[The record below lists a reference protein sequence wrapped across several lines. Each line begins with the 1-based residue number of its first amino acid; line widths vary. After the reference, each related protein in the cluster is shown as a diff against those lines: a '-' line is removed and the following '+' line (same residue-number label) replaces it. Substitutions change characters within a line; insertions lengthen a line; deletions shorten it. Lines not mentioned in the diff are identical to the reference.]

1 MLVAE
6 FRRMQTISPA
16 QKMSGLYEGERDKM
30 AGIPPRLGGCMSF
43 HRLPTLLFLTA
54 LIALPGNAQ
63 SRREIFSIGG
73 NVRDAVDHHDI
84 ENVQVTLKT
93 PRGETVKDAFTRGN
107 GDFEFDGLRNGDYI
121 LEINVKDYD
130 LYTERI
136 SVSGSS
142 HMGVSISLNKYG
154 KPAAVA
160 SQLSISAHQL
170 SVPHK
175 AHDEFEKGLSLIY
188 MRSDYRAA
196 ITQFQLAIKDFP
208 SYYEA
213 YAEEGAALQT
223 LHETGA
229 AEEALRKS
237 IELSSGQYAEA
248 FFNLAAL
255 LTDTKRYTEAETIAR
270 KGVAADK
277 SSWRGP
283 FELARALI
291 ALKQSDEAE
300 KNAEQARDIMPDNP
314 PVYLLLANIH
324 IQKKDYSSIV
334 KDLDEYLRLAPNNPE
349 AEQARKTRERVQ
361 SFLNESKR
369 DSADSDDEKSQD
381 DQDEEN
387 TDTGGDKDSAP
398 ASVQKPANLPSLPPP
413 TK

>member
-1 MLVAE
+1 
-6 FRRMQTISPA
+6 
-16 QKMSGLYEGERDKM
+16 MSAY
-30 AGIPPRLGGCMSF
+30 
-43 HRLPTLLFLTA
+43 RLPLLLFLTV

-63 SRREIFSIGG
+63 SRREIFSIGWS
-73 NVRDAVDHHDI
+73 VRDAVDHHAI
-84 ENVQVTLKT
+84 ESVQVLLKVPT
-93 PRGETVKDAFTRGN
+93 GETVKNVFTRGD
-107 GDFEFDGLRNGDYI
+107 GDFQFDGLRNGEYI
-121 LEINVKDYD
+121 LEVNVKDYD
-130 LYTERI
+130 LYTERV
-136 SVSGSS
+136 SLSGSS
-142 HMGVSISLNKYG
+142 HMGISISLNKYG

-160 SQLSISAHQL
+160 SQMSISAHQL

-196 ITQFQLAIKDFP
+196 VTQFQLAIKDFP

-223 LHETGA
+223 LQELGP

-255 LTDTKRYTEAETIAR
+255 LTDTKRYAEAETVAR

-283 FELARALI
+283 FELARALV
-291 ALKQSDEAE
+291 ALKQTDEAE
-300 KNAEQARDIMPDNP
+300 KNAQQARDIMPDNP

-324 IQKKDYSSIV
+324 IQKKDYPSIV
-334 KDLDEYLRLAPNNPE
+334 KDLDEYLRLAPNDPS

-361 SFLNESKR
+361 TFLNESKR

-381 DQDEEN
+381 DLDEEH
-387 TDTGGDKDSAP
+387 TDTGVDKDPAP
-398 ASVQKPANLPSLPPP
+398 AGVQKPTNLPSLPPP